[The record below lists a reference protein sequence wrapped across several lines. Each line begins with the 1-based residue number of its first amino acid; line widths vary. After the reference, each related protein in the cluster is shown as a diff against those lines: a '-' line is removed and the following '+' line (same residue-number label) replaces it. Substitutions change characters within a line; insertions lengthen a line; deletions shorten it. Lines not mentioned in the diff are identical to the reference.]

1 MTTAG
6 TDVAPETG
14 AAAAAAAGPAA
25 KTNLSQLLPLE
36 LLDKCI
42 GSQVWII
49 MKGDKEIVGKLRGFD
64 DYVNMVL
71 DDAIEYETT
80 PEGRR
85 AQMIEQCLINGNNV
99 CILVP
104 GGGPDQ

>member
-1 MTTAG
+1 M
-6 TDVAPETG
+6 APETG

-25 KTNLSQLLPLE
+25 KTNLSQLLPLGLCRVSGGCPGDVMVLIARCRPSE

-71 DDAIEYETT
+71 DDAIE
-80 PEGRR
+80 
-85 AQMIEQCLINGNNV
+85 
-99 CILVP
+99 
-104 GGGPDQ
+104 

>member
-1 MTTAG
+1 MTTAD
-6 TDVAPETG
+6 TDVAPET
-14 AAAAAAAGPAA
+14 AAVAAPAA